1 MDNCDWCIDQ
11 YCIRLYSS
19 NVVWSGQ
26 ILCVQEM
33 QGPKFCATDA
43 TDCTSPKDLFPS
55 FLATSVYMLTHKLL
69 KTWRNYL
76 ALSYLTC
83 MHACTHTCTQTHTHT
98 HTGAENLRALV
109 QSGRV
114 AWSRRCEWFPGSTCC
129 TLDGGGEAL
138 TGNLPWGPRCPCH
151 SHLISLEQLLGL
163 NILFLLLLLSSLSLQ
178 SKCDII
184 CISTVCYYFA
194 VSSYI
199 FRGYSTM

>member
-98 HTGAENLRALV
+98 HTHTHTQVQRTYGHWFKVVGWLEVGVVSGFQVVLV
-109 QSGRV
+109 VLWMV
-114 AWSRRCEWFPGSTCC
+114 AGKHRQVTFLGVPGVPATATSY
-129 TLDGGGEAL
+129 
-138 TGNLPWGPRCPCH
+138 
-151 SHLISLEQLLGL
+151 LL
-163 NILFLLLLLSSLSLQ
+163 NSSWVW
-178 SKCDII
+178 
-184 CISTVCYYFA
+184 TYYFCCCFYP
-194 VSSYI
+194 VFRSSQNVTL
-199 FRGYSTM
+199 FA